1 MALTNMGIEFL
12 RDALPFWDNLT
23 PEQQREVEITT
34 TGRSYRSGE
43 TLHNGATDCS
53 GMLIIKSGQ
62 VRAYILSPQGK
73 EITLYRL
80 LERDT
85 CLLTASCILK
95 NISFEI
101 NIEAERDT
109 EAMFIPTKVYQKL
122 SRNSLAVADYASQL
136 MSSRLSDVMWVM
148 EQVLFSSFDKRLA
161 HFLLEQS
168 VMDGGDTLKI
178 THETIAR
185 HLGSAREVVT
195 RMLKYFQAEGMVS
208 LARGGITLIDLE
220 KLERLAEE

>member
-1 MALTNMGIEFL
+1 MSLTAIGVAFL
-12 RDALPFWDNLT
+12 REVLPFWDKLSAV
-23 PEQQREVEITT
+23 QQREIELTA
-34 TGRSYRSGE
+34 TGRTYRKGE
-43 TLHNGATDCS
+43 SLHNGATDCS

-62 VRAYILSPQGK
+62 VRAFILSPQGK

-80 LERDT
+80 LDRDT

-109 EAMFIPTKVYQKL
+109 EAMFIPTRVYELL
-122 SRNSLAVADYASQL
+122 SHTSIAVADYANQL

-161 HFLLEQS
+161 NFLLEQS
-168 VMDGGDTLKI
+168 VMDGGETLEI
-178 THETIAR
+178 THEAIAR

-195 RMLKYFQAEGMVS
+195 RMLKYFQSEGMVALS
-208 LARGGITLIDLE
+208 RGGITLIDYE
-220 KLERLAEE
+220 KLERLTAE